1 VDPSVPP
8 VEVADDAD
16 AIGVRRPHGEM
27 NPDGCAHADAMSAE
41 LLERAQLRALA
52 EEMQIEIG
60 QHAAVP
66 IGIVDVEN
74 VIG

>member
-1 VDPSVPP
+1 
-8 VEVADDAD
+8 
-16 AIGVRRPHGEM
+16 
-27 NPDGCAHADAMSAE
+27 MSAE